1 MDPERPDHLG
11 IVLGGPEFMTRKV
24 ESLTNSFD
32 PEPRQAQNF
41 TGIIGFGHLDHPLS
55 QVQAPVELF

>member
-1 MDPERPDHLG
+1 
-11 IVLGGPEFMTRKV
+11 MTRKV

-55 QVQAPVELF
+55 QVQAPIELF